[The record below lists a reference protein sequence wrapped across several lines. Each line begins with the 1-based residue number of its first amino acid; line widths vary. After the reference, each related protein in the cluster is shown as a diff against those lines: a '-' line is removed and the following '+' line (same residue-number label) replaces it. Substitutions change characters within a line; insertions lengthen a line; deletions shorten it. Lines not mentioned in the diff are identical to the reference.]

1 MRQYSNRKPRPR
13 LLLQVRQKPVNK
25 KPFFPSFRELFA
37 AISLLLFTICPLMS
51 CKTNERKKEP
61 VSCSKESKKRIT
73 SISIQAG
80 LHQTERPVRFENSE
94 LKAIIESIV
103 SKSGEFVLDLKNKET
118 CGEPHELHV
127 DLDFRQLIYK
137 DKGRA
142 SVIVA
147 ITLQSTVSKNDQESG
162 ISRGEGLKTYDVST
176 TPDVKALY
184 TDLLKRSI
192 KDVFRFI
199 EIEEKLK
206 DAPHMVVSSAMET
219 GVVQLGGNGEEFS
232 LRPSS
237 WQKVASST
245 SRATIPMLGV
255 VASSAGKLASS
266 QMPAPL
272 EKGSDDIQEMAIK
285 TAASRKLRE
294 CLPSLLYIIRYGAR
308 QRLRDQALAAI
319 IEIGDRSVVPK
330 LTEMAK
336 FQDSDGIRQ
345 IMEVLSQLGGPE
357 ARAFLELTADGHP
370 DREVRRMAR
379 SSLKKL
385 SP

>member
-1 MRQYSNRKPRPR
+1 MRHVFNRKPGPP
-13 LLLQVRQKPVNK
+13 LLVQVSKKPINK
-25 KPFFPSFRELFA
+25 KLSFTAFPEFLIMILIVFA
-37 AISLLLFTICPLMS
+37 VCPLKS
-51 CKTNERKKEP
+51 CNSNKQKKEP
-61 VSCSKESKKRIT
+61 ASCRKDAKKRIV

-94 LKAIIESIV
+94 LKAIITEVV
-103 SKSGEFVLDLKNKET
+103 SKSGEFVLDLKNQKK
-118 CGEPHELHV
+118 CGEPHELHI

-147 ITLQSTVSKNDQESG
+147 IILKSSVSQSDQESG
-162 ISRGEGLKTYDVST
+162 VSRGEGLKTYDVST

-192 KDVFRFI
+192 ADVFRFI
-199 EIEEKLK
+199 EVEEKLR
-206 DAPHMVVSSAMET
+206 DAPHMVVSTAMET
-219 GVVQLGGNGEEFS
+219 GVVQLGGDDKVFS
-232 LRPSS
+232 LRPGS
-237 WQKVASST
+237 WQKIASET

-255 VASSAGKLASS
+255 VASSAGELASS

-308 QRLRDQALAAI
+308 QRLRDQAMAAI